1 MSLLQ
6 RILLVACFAL
16 AATPARAAD
25 TPVDT
30 LASAQQSYDEATAL
44 QRSDAAAAR
53 VKFESAEKGFQQL
66 VDDGAVNGPL
76 LYNLGNAQLQQGK
89 TGAAI
94 GSYLRAQRLMPG
106 DARLQANLA
115 HARSLVKDRMDLGS
129 GLLYEDVAGWWHL
142 LAQPTRLWLGLAA
155 WIIGWGLVVARL
167 LKPQMPLTSARLA
180 PAAAW
185 CLTIAG
191 AVLLL
196 TVTADALSPTL
207 RPQGVTLVD
216 GVEVRKGNGEGFQK
230 AIEQPLSQGVEFRV
244 VDERP
249 GWLQIRLPDGTSG
262 WIRAVQASK
271 A

>member
-1 MSLLQ
+1 MRHLLALT
-6 RILLVACFAL
+6 LLACMLCSHARAGETPAESL
-16 AATPARAAD
+16 AA
-25 TPVDT
+25 
-30 LASAQQSYDEATAL
+30 AQQAYDQGTSL

-53 VKFESAEKGFQQL
+53 EQFAAAEKGFQRL

-94 GSYLRAQRLMPG
+94 ASYLRAQRLMPG

-115 HARSLVKDRMDLGS
+115 HARSLVKDRMDLGG

-142 LAQPTRLWLGLAA
+142 LAQPSRWWLGLAA
-155 WIIGWGLVVARL
+155 WLAAWSLVIAR
-167 LKPQMPLTSARLA
+167 MLA
-180 PAAAW
+180 PGLPIARAFPPALAW
-185 CLTIAG
+185 AIGLAG
-191 AVLLL
+191 GVLLA
-196 TVTADALSPTL
+196 TVAADAFAPTL

-230 AIEQPLSQGVEFRV
+230 AFEQPLSQGVEFRV
-244 VDERP
+244 IDERP
-249 GWLQIRLPDGTSG
+249 GWVQIRLPDGKGG
-262 WIRAVQASK
+262 WIRAVQAGT